1 MNILIPIALGAIPSL
16 VWLAYYLRKDVHPE
30 LKRWIAV
37 VFLLGM
43 AVTPFVVLIQWGL
56 AYFVYEFNLTP
67 FWRDLAIIFLATALV
82 EECFKYLAVRIAIH
96 KNPEFDEP
104 VDAMIYMIVAALGFA
119 AVENILLVSSF
130 APFSAQME
138 EALSILILRFA
149 GATFLHALASGALGY
164 YLALS
169 FFYTHKRRRLLL
181 EGLAL
186 ATLMHGFFNYFIVMY
201 KGQTVYVLV
210 YLIILA
216 IIVAQYFK
224 MLKNS
229 ASICEVPIIKK

>member
-1 MNILIPIALGAIPSL
+1 MNILIPIALGVIPSL

-43 AVTPFVVLIQWGL
+43 AVTPFVVLIQWVL
-56 AYFVYEFNLTP
+56 AYFVYEQNLTP
-67 FWRDLAIIFLATALV
+67 FWRDLAIIFFATALI
-82 EECFKYLAVRIAIH
+82 EEYFKYLAVRIAIY

-119 AVENILLVSSF
+119 AVENILLVYSF
-130 APFSAQME
+130 APFYE
-138 EALSILILRFA
+138 KTGEAFSILILRFA

-169 FFYTHKRRRLLL
+169 FFHAHKKRRLLL

-186 ATLMHGFFNYFIVMY
+186 ATLLHGFFNYFIIMY

-210 YLIILA
+210 YLIILS

-224 MLKNS
+224 TLKN
-229 ASICEVPIIKK
+229 ATSICEVPIIKK